1 MKHGPKFFSIFYK
14 EPIIIRTKKI
24 NCIMKNKILFMVF
37 LFCCTKGNAQ
47 KFEGLAL
54 TPPMGWNSWNTFQTN
69 ISDTLVRGIADKIV
83 ASGMKD
89 AGYTYLV
96 LDDGWMAKERDSNG
110 NLVPDPK
117 KFPDGIKVL
126 VDYVHSKGLKFGLY
140 NCAGTKTC
148 AGYPGTR
155 GYEYQ
160 DARLYASF
168 GIDYLKFDWC
178 NTDGINAKEAYT
190 TMSNA
195 LHVAGR
201 PIVFSL
207 CEWGTNKPWEWAQ
220 NVGELWRTTGDIS
233 ALFDSFVDHGT
244 WKQLGVMPIADLQNG
259 LRKYAGPGH
268 WNDPDMLEVGNGM
281 TVNEDRAHFSLWCIL
296 AAPLIAGNDL
306 RKMSKETNAILA
318 NKDAIAINQD
328 KAGMEGYKYKVK
340 DSLEIWIKPLSE
352 GDWAFCFLNR
362 SNKPMQVNFNWK
374 DELVTDTLFNKSFN
388 AKDHIYK
395 IRNVWKESNAGDTQK
410 PLSAMLASHDVIMLR
425 LSQ

>member
-1 MKHGPKFFSIFYK
+1 MKIKIFF
-14 EPIIIRTKKI
+14 
-24 NCIMKNKILFMVF
+24 ILF
-37 LFCCTKGNAQ
+37 LFYYTKVNAQ

-117 KFPDGIKVL
+117 KFPAGIKIL
-126 VDYVHSKGLKFGLY
+126 IDYVHSKGLKFGLY

-160 DARLYASF
+160 DARFYASL

-178 NTDGINAKEAYT
+178 HTEGINAKEAYT

-195 LHVAGR
+195 LRVAGR

-207 CEWGTNKPWEWAQ
+207 CEWGSNKPWEWAG
-220 NVGELWRTTGDIS
+220 NVGELWRTTGDIT
-233 ALFDSFVDHGT
+233 AMFDSFLDHGT
-244 WKQLGVMPIADLQNG
+244 WKQLGVMPIADLQNE

-281 TVNEDRAHFSLWCIL
+281 TVNEDRAHFSLWSIL

-306 RKMSKETNAILA
+306 RKMSKETNAILT
-318 NKDAIAINQD
+318 NKEVIAINQD
-328 KAGMEGYKYKVK
+328 KAGMEGYKYKAK
-340 DSLEIWIKPLSE
+340 DSLEIWIRPLS
-352 GDWAFCFLNR
+352 GDEWAFCFLNR
-362 SNKPMQVNFNWK
+362 SNKPMQVNFAWK
-374 DELVTDTLFNKSFN
+374 DELVTDTIFNKSMN
-388 AKDHIYK
+388 AKDHTYK
-395 IRNVWKESNAGDTQK
+395 IRNVWKESDSGDTQK
-410 PLSAMLASHDVIMLR
+410 PLSALLPSHDVIMLR
-425 LSQ
+425 LSR